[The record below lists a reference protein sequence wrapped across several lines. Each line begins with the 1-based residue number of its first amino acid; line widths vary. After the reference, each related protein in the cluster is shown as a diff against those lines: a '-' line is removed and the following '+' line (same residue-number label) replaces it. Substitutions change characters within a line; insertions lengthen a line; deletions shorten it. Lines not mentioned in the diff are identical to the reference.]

1 MQSLRGDFIMSSII
15 DQDDKILQMFIQYKR
30 LIFENYSPLDSD
42 HVAAQLTMA
51 HMLDHVSCT
60 IKDLREQQAAFERT
74 KYHIKPETNTQKTP
88 DAISKKGQPNAQ
100 I

>member
-1 MQSLRGDFIMSSII
+1 MSSII
-15 DQDDKILQMFIQYKR
+15 EKDDKIFQVFISYKR

-42 HVAAQLTMA
+42 HIAAQLTMA